1 MDNDTNNADTD
12 TDMDDQ
18 LTQFLSITGSGDTN
32 QARSYLEMSG
42 HDLQTAIS
50 LFMEHQG
57 GGGSGSGNSSGA
69 TGAMGVGGMGM
80 GSPDVR
86 APDETRRM
94 RLLDFQDG
102 SSGGGAAAEHAAAM
116 SRMGAGLMDHPL
128 LGPHAR
134 MAMAGNAAMGMGGN
148 MNPLANA
155 AMHAFADI
163 HGNGNDDDSLGNM
176 NANVDGNSGLGD
188 TAAIAAGLGLNVN
201 ADANANAENMN
212 MNMDGSLRD
221 IMNRAASAS
230 SSNGTTSGLLAS
242 ASASASASSNSTRL
256 ASMFAEP
263 THLTHKAGGFQ
274 GARNVAKD
282 TRRWLLVNLQSDSD
296 FACHALNRDVW
307 REDLVE
313 NLVREGFIF
322 WQAVSCCLF
331 LAFFGLCL
339 DGILRAQS
347 GWSSIINFVQWCEQ
361 CTERCTVCSMF
372 RFSIRLDL
380 LYGNLACFII
390 TCAQLGY
397 INDLNCMLRWNHRVI
412 LVKGTRTVPLEL
424 DVYIVHPSHP
434 IFHSNDVSSSM
445 FLIVLSSMSV
455 FEVYSVL
462 H

>member
-1 MDNDTNNADTD
+1 MDNDTNNTDTD

-148 MNPLANA
+148 LNPLANA
-155 AMHAFADI
+155 AMNAFADI

-201 ADANANAENMN
+201 ADANANAEIMN
-212 MNMDGSLRD
+212 MNMEGSLRD
-221 IMNRAASAS
+221 VMNRAASAS
-230 SSNGTTSGLLAS
+230 SSNGTTRGVLAS

-331 LAFFGLCL
+331 LAFFGLCA
-339 DGILRAQS
+339 DGILCAQS
-347 GWSSIINFVQWCEQ
+347 GWSCIINFV
-361 CTERCTVCSMF
+361 
-372 RFSIRLDL
+372 
-380 LYGNLACFII
+380 
-390 TCAQLGY
+390 
-397 INDLNCMLRWNHRVI
+397 
-412 LVKGTRTVPLEL
+412 
-424 DVYIVHPSHP
+424 
-434 IFHSNDVSSSM
+434 
-445 FLIVLSSMSV
+445 
-455 FEVYSVL
+455 
-462 H
+462 